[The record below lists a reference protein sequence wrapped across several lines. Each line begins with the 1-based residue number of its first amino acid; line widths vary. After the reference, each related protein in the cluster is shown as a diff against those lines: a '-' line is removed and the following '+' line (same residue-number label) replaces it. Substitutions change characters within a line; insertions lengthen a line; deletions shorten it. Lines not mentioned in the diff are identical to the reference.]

1 MIFLEEISR
10 ENNVAVSAHE
20 LDDDFLGNI
29 PEFVTAPD
37 RNMDNSF
44 HPHLLDVLDDA
55 ALAMLA
61 QNHAKHRGFG
71 RIQKG
76 LLRQVHPG
84 IRGVCG

>member
-1 MIFLEEISR
+1 
-10 ENNVAVSAHE
+10 
-20 LDDDFLGNI
+20 
-29 PEFVTAPD
+29 
-37 RNMDNSF
+37 MDNSF